1 MSDDLAVP
9 LPSPSASPA
18 SRGALL
24 RDYLTLTKP
33 RITLMVV
40 MTALGGWWA
49 AARAWGDPLT
59 LAAMLIGTALTAAGA
74 SALNMVIE
82 RRRDAR
88 MKRTERRPLPAGRLQ
103 PGEAK
108 GFGWSISAL
117 GLFILIL
124 FCPWGAAGVALVTW
138 ACYLFVYTPLKP
150 ITSVST
156 LIGAVPGALPP
167 LIGMAAARESSLP
180 WLGWVLFAIMFLW
193 QVPHF
198 LAIAVIYREDYARG
212 NFPMLPVID
221 GTGGDAPGAG
231 NATARQMLIST
242 LALIPVSLMPVLH
255 DPGARVYFW
264 GALLAGLAMLA
275 TVIVYVRSRE
285 ISAARRVMRVSLL
298 YLPIIFIL
306 LMASGSRPVLEYA
319 R

>member
-1 MSDDLAVP
+1 MSNTEIAAPPTPVVVP
-9 LPSPSASPA
+9 AT
-18 SRGALL
+18 RGALL

-59 LAAMLIGTALTAAGA
+59 LGAMLLGTALTAAGA

-82 RRRDAR
+82 RRADGR
-88 MKRTERRPLPAGRLQ
+88 MRRTERRPLPAGRLQ
-103 PGEAK
+103 PGEARL
-108 GFGWSISAL
+108 FAWSISAL
-117 GLFILIL
+117 GLFILGL
-124 FCPWGAAGVALVTW
+124 FCPWGAAAVAFVTW
-138 ACYLFVYTPLKP
+138 VSYLFVYTPLKP
-150 ITSVST
+150 LTSIST
-156 LIGAVPGALPP
+156 LVGAVPGALPP

-221 GTGGDAPGAG
+221 GTGGDEPGAG
-231 NATARQMLIST
+231 NATVRQMLIAT

-264 GALLAGLAMLA
+264 GALLAGFAMLA
-275 TVIVYVRSRE
+275 AVIAYARSRE

-306 LMASGSRPVLEYA
+306 LMASGSRPVSP
-319 R
+319 

>member
-1 MSDDLAVP
+1 MTGQTLGAPPAGMSR
-9 LPSPSASPA
+9 S
-18 SRGALL
+18 ALL

-49 AARAWGDPLT
+49 AARAWGDPLA
-59 LAAMLIGTALTAAGA
+59 LGAMLLGTALTAAGA

-82 RRRDAR
+82 RRTDGQMR
-88 MKRTERRPLPAGRLQ
+88 RTERRPLPAGRLQ

-108 GFGWSISAL
+108 LFGWAISAL
-117 GLFILIL
+117 GLLLLGL
-124 FCPWGAAGVALVTW
+124 FCPWGAAAVAFVTW
-138 ACYLFVYTPLKP
+138 ASYLFVYTPLKP
-150 ITSVST
+150 LTSIST
-156 LIGAVPGALPP
+156 LVGAVPGALPP

-198 LAIAVIYREDYARG
+198 LAIAVLYREDYARG

-221 GTGGDAPGAG
+221 GTGGAEPGAG
-231 NATARQMLIST
+231 NATARQMLIAT
-242 LALIPVSLMPVLH
+242 LALIPVSLLPVLR

-264 GALLAGLAMLA
+264 GALLAGLGMLA
-275 TVIVYVRSRE
+275 AVIAYARTRE
-285 ISAARRVMRVSLL
+285 LSAARRVMRVSLL

-306 LMASGSRPVLEYA
+306 LMASGSRPVLQ
-319 R
+319 

>member
-1 MSDDLAVP
+1 MSDEIMAATPPPVAV
-9 LPSPSASPA
+9 SST
-18 SRGALL
+18 RGSLL

-59 LAAMLIGTALTAAGA
+59 LWAMLIGTALTAAGA

-82 RRRDAR
+82 RRADGR
-88 MKRTERRPLPAGRLQ
+88 MRRTERRPLPAGRLQ
-103 PGEAK
+103 PGEARL
-108 GFGWSISAL
+108 FAWSISAL
-117 GLFILIL
+117 GLFILSL
-124 FCPWGAAGVALVTW
+124 FCPWGAAAVAFVTW
-138 ACYLFVYTPLKP
+138 VSYLFVYTPLKP
-150 ITSVST
+150 LTSVST
-156 LIGAVPGALPP
+156 LVGAVPGALPP

-221 GTGGDAPGAG
+221 GTGGVEPGGG
-231 NATARQMLIST
+231 NATVRQMLIAT

-264 GALLAGLAMLA
+264 GALLAGLMMLA
-275 TVIVYVRSRE
+275 AVIAYARTRE

-306 LMASGSRPVLEYA
+306 LMASGSRPVTP
-319 R
+319 

>member
-1 MSDDLAVP
+1 MSDDSMAAAPTPAAVP
-9 LPSPSASPA
+9 AT
-18 SRGALL
+18 RGALL

-59 LAAMLIGTALTAAGA
+59 LWAMLIGTALTAAGA

-82 RRRDAR
+82 RRADGR
-88 MKRTERRPLPAGRLQ
+88 MRRTERRPLPAGRLQ
-103 PGEAK
+103 PGEARL
-108 GFGWSISAL
+108 FAWSISAL
-117 GLFILIL
+117 GLFILSL
-124 FCPWGAAGVALVTW
+124 FCPWGATAVAFVTW
-138 ACYLFVYTPLKP
+138 VSYLYVYTPLKP
-150 ITSVST
+150 LTSVST
-156 LIGAVPGALPP
+156 LVGAVPGALPP

-221 GTGGDAPGAG
+221 GTGGDEPGGG
-231 NATARQMLIST
+231 NATVRQMLIAT

-264 GALLAGLAMLA
+264 GALIAGLAMLA
-275 TVIVYVRSRE
+275 AVIAYARSRE

-306 LMASGSRPVLEYA
+306 LMASGSRPVTP
-319 R
+319 